1 MKLTSTIKRT
11 CSKRYKLILFYLNYF
26 LIKLIILNKS
36 IQLIPPQLLIL
47 QDELIS
53 SVKSPNF
60 VGLVC
65 KAFEGGSRHKMV
77 QQGLKIPEDYVS
89 NILRSIKCTPVY
101 GCVLAYSLT
110 QSNIRSFVQDAVNFL
125 KMRLNDIDSVS
136 DVPDDALGSLFGF
149 LTSTSDL
156 ASPEISGRFIE
167 VYRSRWGQSSG
178 ALTAYSSTS
187 VAARPS
193 KVSVTAVLLDF
204 GPACSASVEMFEKA
218 LHDTGRALDESQLG
232 ELLVSVLPGSRPLP
246 GGSAG
251 DMVFP
256 TLQGVDEESGKSEQ
270 RWNLDVISDVLA
282 RECRGYNWVN
292 VVRHFDQQTV
302 TIKSEGAFQCL
313 VKLVYKISGQPLK
326 AEGLLG
332 NWGNKTEQFHI
343 LAYAS
348 NAPRTSVDFSGI
360 FTPENRLDGNVAM
373 PENLSW
379 VCSPLYSTLISLA
392 NRGLAP
398 DVRELLISATR
409 SFPEYVLLG
418 MAQVND
424 NTSDVRKEL
433 LRGLLPLFTGGQ
445 GSRPTSMSVMKRLCE
460 VNPEL
465 LVYLFRIGL
474 KRASTVQ
481 EVIELDSRRKSFGV
495 VGRRV
500 EEEGSPDELL
510 PYWCVLADRTD
521 YQLEAKLV
529 SVLERK
535 IEFARYLVTFS
546 KSYLEGLRPKAN
558 DGGILSIE
566 NFKVILRVIRGAP
579 SVVSP
584 EEINSLMAQ
593 AQQVLQQREAHA
605 HAGISQGTLPAQPS
619 HPSSQQQRED
629 QMSRPSGADSKEI
642 EELANAYFQKI
653 YTSDIT
659 IPEVIQLLHKF
670 KTSPLEREKE
680 IFKCMIHNLFDEY
693 RFFHKYPEKEL
704 QVTGRLFG
712 NLIQHQL
719 VSSITMGIALRYVL
733 EALRK
738 DPEVGGG
745 SNEKM
750 FRFGKIS
757 LEQFRPRL
765 GEWPQYC
772 SHLVQIP
779 HLLRHCPDLFVE
791 AQRFVNASTPPGVT
805 VDQTGGDQ
813 TPVHQM
819 ANMSLVSPTLR
830 ASEVASELKVDVH
843 ATLSAVT
850 ESTLMTAV
858 VESNVG
864 ASLRLAEIDRMAL
877 VNQETIITVVPPESV
892 RDQIQFIINNVS
904 KSNVDAKSRELKALL
919 NNDHF
924 VWFAHYLVVKR
935 LSTQLN
941 LHGMYI
947 IVLDIIDSDELG
959 KVILNCVYHNV
970 TKLLQSPK
978 ITTSSAER
986 SILRNLGTW
995 LGQVTLSRNRPLLQR
1010 RIDLKELLFWG
1021 YETGRLIAVCSFV
1034 AKILEGAKDSKVFR
1048 IHNPWLMSILGVMRE
1063 LYDLEDLKMNIKFEV
1078 QVLCNN
1084 INMKIEDIPRGT
1096 TLESRQAPNKIGSTD
1111 FNAKPGTAAG
1121 STSPQ
1126 PPTPSVVSP
1135 PPPVSLS
1142 TAQPLAPPVQPIAL
1156 SALEA
1161 EGDRSQTPSTLDL
1174 LSEQTVIPNLASH
1187 VVINASLP
1195 FFQKSANSKKIVSL
1209 AIDRAIREMIQPVVE
1224 RCSSI
1229 AGVSTKQLILKDFA
1243 LESDDVKLR
1252 SSAHQMITN
1261 LAGSL
1266 ALVTCKEPLRLSI
1279 GNHLRSLLAQA
1290 GLPADELE
1298 RIIQTCS
1305 SDNID
1310 LGCKLIEKVT
1320 MERAIKG
1327 TNYFKGLSYAHIFL
1341 RFILSSFSEADEFLN
1356 GAIQARRKQREA
1368 GQPFVDSNIR
1378 PGIRFPRDLPDLL
1391 KAKAGGLLP
1400 AQLAVYEGFKR
1411 LRGVPVSASPAVASE
1426 QGAVHGSSMVSVL
1439 QQQSA
1444 PGVQA
1449 SAYRLDQ
1456 VLEIFQKCL
1465 VRIDSSLAMAFQQSQ
1480 GREITLQMLGNDHEI
1495 IHLVKEIVTV
1505 AKMAQ
1510 PVVRAEAAL
1519 AFAERLFGRLID
1531 TMTPTDTLR
1540 LDVYVGI
1547 LEALRDLADGSRK
1560 FSPEIYMAWLNN
1572 HVSQRV
1578 NLNDESGK
1586 KVHRSI
1592 LLALLRYKLVGS
1604 QNIDK
1609 YFAVYMDGGRS
1620 ILWVEL
1626 ALAFVRQCLADGVAA
1641 TYEFTETFDTVSK
1654 MKPQDPNVRKK
1665 LQKLLTDLRTL
1676 AARKEAQKEEQRA
1689 AAPSTAAPVAM
1700 NPRDRELRD
1709 QVAALLEKWIRVWQT
1724 ANEQVFADYLQLMH
1738 RFQVLKTEEAADR
1751 FFKVATELCVEAC
1764 LNSGG
1769 LTENASVALNIS
1781 FVVIDALSKLF
1792 LLLVKVADKESGD
1805 SEVRVRML
1813 TRILGAVYRVL
1824 NEDHEQKKSVGA
1836 LFDQRPYFRI
1846 FYNFSNDLGVPDMKK
1861 EPNPAIFPLL
1871 HAYGQTY
1878 NNLLPST
1885 HPGFAFSWLQLIS
1898 HKSFMPHLLL
1908 SRQRGWPLFHRLM
1921 VQLLLFLQP
1930 FLKTNQLH
1938 EPIKKLFKGTFRVLL
1953 VILHDFPEFL
1963 SEYHL
1968 SYCELIPINCVQM
1981 RNLILSAFPRTMR
1994 LPDPLTQQTLKMNL
2008 LPDISQPPRNSTD
2021 YVTLLNERG
2030 LKPRIDSYLVTKQPP
2045 DIVAQIS
2052 QYLINPQTGVY
2063 NHPLITLVVVYIGS
2077 QASTTFLQ
2085 SSPSGVLT
2093 ANPATDIFKQLFAV
2107 HDAEGRYLILNAIAN
2122 QLRYPNSHTY
2132 YFMNLLLFFFAETE
2146 DEFLQ
2151 EQITRVLLERLIV
2164 QRPHPVS

>member
-1 MKLTSTIKRT
+1 M
-11 CSKRYKLILFYLNYF
+11 
-26 LIKLIILNKS
+26 
-36 IQLIPPQLLIL
+36 QLLIL

-53 SVKSPNF
+53 AVKSPNF

-65 KAFEGGSRHKMV
+65 KAFEGGNRLKMV

-110 QSNIRSFVQDAVNFL
+110 QSNIRSFVQESVTFL

-136 DVPDDALGSLFGF
+136 DVPDDALGNLFSF

-156 ASPEISGRFIE
+156 AIPEISGRFIE
-167 VYRSRWGQSSG
+167 VYRSHRVQSSG
-178 ALTAYSSTS
+178 ALPAYSSTS
-187 VAARPS
+187 VAARSS
-193 KVSVTAVLLDF
+193 KVGVTAVLLDF
-204 GPACSASVEMFEKA
+204 GPACSASVEIFAKA
-218 LHDTGRALDESQLG
+218 LHDTGKTLDEPQLG
-232 ELLVSVLPGSRPLP
+232 ELLVSVLPGSRTLP

-251 DMVFP
+251 DVVFP
-256 TLQGVDEESGKSEQ
+256 TLQGVDEETGKSEH

-282 RECRGYNWVN
+282 RECRGYNWVT

-313 VKLVYKISGQPLK
+313 VRLVYKISGQPLK

-348 NAPRTSVDFSGI
+348 NAPRASIDFSGL
-360 FTPENRLDGNVAM
+360 FTPENRLEGNIAM

-379 VCSPLYSTLISLA
+379 MCLPLYNTLISLA

-481 EVIELDSRRKSFGV
+481 EVMELDSRRQSFGQ

-521 YQLEAKLV
+521 YQLEAKLI

-535 IEFARYLVTFS
+535 IEFARYLATFS
-546 KSYLEGLRPKAN
+546 KSYLEGLRPKSH

-579 SVVSP
+579 AVVSP
-584 EEINSLMAQ
+584 EEINSLTAQ
-593 AQQVLQQREAHA
+593 AQQILQQRETQAHG
-605 HAGISQGTLPAQPS
+605 GISQGPLPTQPNL
-619 HPSSQQQRED
+619 PSSQLPRED
-629 QMSRPSGADSKEI
+629 QMSRPSGADSQEI
-642 EELANAYFQKI
+642 EEVANAYFQKI

-670 KTSPLEREKE
+670 KTSSQEREKE

-719 VSSITMGIALRYVL
+719 VSNITLGIALRYVL

-791 AQRFVNASTPPGVT
+791 AQRFINAPTSQGVT

-813 TPVHQM
+813 APVHQM
-819 ANMSLVSPTLR
+819 ANMNLVNPPSRT
-830 ASEVASELKVDVH
+830 SEVTTELKVDIH
-843 ATLSAVT
+843 AASSAVAD
-850 ESTLMTAV
+850 STLMV
-858 VESNVG
+858 SEVESKAG

-877 VNQETIITVVPPESV
+877 VNQETVITIVPPETV

-904 KSNVDAKSRELKALL
+904 KSNVEAKSKELKALL
-919 NNDHF
+919 NTDHF

-947 IVLDIIDSDELG
+947 IVLDIINSDELG

-995 LGQVTLSRNRPLLQR
+995 LGQVTLSRNKPLLQR

-1084 INMKIEDIPRGT
+1084 INMKIDDIPRGT
-1096 TLESRQAPNKIGSTD
+1096 TLEPRQAPNKIGSTD
-1111 FNAKPGTAAG
+1111 FNSKPGAATG

-1126 PPTPSVVSP
+1126 PPAPSIVST
-1135 PPPVSLS
+1135 PPPVVLS
-1142 TAQPLAPPVQPIAL
+1142 TAQPLAPLSQPIAI

-1161 EGDRSQTPSTLDL
+1161 EGDRSQAPSTLDS
-1174 LSEQTVIPNLASH
+1174 LSDQTVIPNLASH

-1195 FFQKSANSKKIVSL
+1195 FFQRHANSKKIVSL

-1229 AGVSTKQLILKDFA
+1229 AGVSTKQLILKDYA
-1243 LESDDVKLR
+1243 LEPDDVKLR
-1252 SSAHQMITN
+1252 SCTHQMITS

-1290 GLPADELE
+1290 GLPSDELE
-1298 RIIQTCS
+1298 RIVQTCS
-1305 SDNID
+1305 NDNID

-1327 TNYFKGLSYAHIFL
+1327 TNYFGGLC
-1341 RFILSSFSEADEFLN
+1341 FILYISYSTLLFQKQTNFST
-1356 GAIQARRKQREA
+1356 RR
-1368 GQPFVDSNIR
+1368 
-1378 PGIRFPRDLPDLL
+1378 
-1391 KAKAGGLLP
+1391 
-1400 AQLAVYEGFKR
+1400 FKR
-1411 LRGVPVSASPAVASE
+1411 G
-1426 QGAVHGSSMVSVL
+1426 
-1439 QQQSA
+1439 
-1444 PGVQA
+1444 
-1449 SAYRLDQ
+1449 
-1456 VLEIFQKCL
+1456 
-1465 VRIDSSLAMAFQQSQ
+1465 
-1480 GREITLQMLGNDHEI
+1480 
-1495 IHLVKEIVTV
+1495 
-1505 AKMAQ
+1505 
-1510 PVVRAEAAL
+1510 
-1519 AFAERLFGRLID
+1519 
-1531 TMTPTDTLR
+1531 
-1540 LDVYVGI
+1540 
-1547 LEALRDLADGSRK
+1547 
-1560 FSPEIYMAWLNN
+1560 
-1572 HVSQRV
+1572 
-1578 NLNDESGK
+1578 
-1586 KVHRSI
+1586 
-1592 LLALLRYKLVGS
+1592 
-1604 QNIDK
+1604 
-1609 YFAVYMDGGRS
+1609 
-1620 ILWVEL
+1620 
-1626 ALAFVRQCLADGVAA
+1626 
-1641 TYEFTETFDTVSK
+1641 VSK
-1654 MKPQDPNVRKK
+1654 EKQVNPLWIAVF
-1665 LQKLLTDLRTL
+1665 DL
-1676 AARKEAQKEEQRA
+1676 E
-1689 AAPSTAAPVAM
+1689 
-1700 NPRDRELRD
+1700 
-1709 QVAALLEKWIRVWQT
+1709 
-1724 ANEQVFADYLQLMH
+1724 
-1738 RFQVLKTEEAADR
+1738 
-1751 FFKVATELCVEAC
+1751 
-1764 LNSGG
+1764 
-1769 LTENASVALNIS
+1769 
-1781 FVVIDALSKLF
+1781 
-1792 LLLVKVADKESGD
+1792 
-1805 SEVRVRML
+1805 
-1813 TRILGAVYRVL
+1813 
-1824 NEDHEQKKSVGA
+1824 
-1836 LFDQRPYFRI
+1836 
-1846 FYNFSNDLGVPDMKK
+1846 
-1861 EPNPAIFPLL
+1861 
-1871 HAYGQTY
+1871 
-1878 NNLLPST
+1878 
-1885 HPGFAFSWLQLIS
+1885 FAF
-1898 HKSFMPHLLL
+1898 
-1908 SRQRGWPLFHRLM
+1908 
-1921 VQLLLFLQP
+1921 
-1930 FLKTNQLH
+1930 
-1938 EPIKKLFKGTFRVLL
+1938 RV
-1953 VILHDFPEFL
+1953 
-1963 SEYHL
+1963 
-1968 SYCELIPINCVQM
+1968 
-1981 RNLILSAFPRTMR
+1981 
-1994 LPDPLTQQTLKMNL
+1994 
-2008 LPDISQPPRNSTD
+2008 
-2021 YVTLLNERG
+2021 
-2030 LKPRIDSYLVTKQPP
+2030 
-2045 DIVAQIS
+2045 
-2052 QYLINPQTGVY
+2052 
-2063 NHPLITLVVVYIGS
+2063 
-2077 QASTTFLQ
+2077 TFL
-2085 SSPSGVLT
+2085 
-2093 ANPATDIFKQLFAV
+2093 I
-2107 HDAEGRYLILNAIAN
+2107 H
-2122 QLRYPNSHTY
+2122 
-2132 YFMNLLLFFFAETE
+2132 
-2146 DEFLQ
+2146 
-2151 EQITRVLLERLIV
+2151 
-2164 QRPHPVS
+2164 